1 MKECFIPRKFRT
13 ATLKIINQANVI
25 IQKFQRLGFILS
37 VRQLYYQM
45 VKANLIVNTKESYDK
60 VKETINNAKL
70 AGLVDWA
77 AIEDRRRT
85 YEGRSH
91 WASPYAAMQ
100 AIADQYA
107 RDRWEGQKYRPE
119 FFVEKEALEGIVERV
134 ALENDVSYLACCGYC
149 SGTVLY
155 DCARRIRERRK
166 RGQETVII
174 YAGDHDPSGL
184 DMSDSDIPSR
194 LQTFLGK
201 YSHGPVEIRRIALNL
216 DQISLYKP
224 PPNFVKDTDTRYGA
238 YKKKYGEKCWEVDA
252 LEPDVLMALYQAEVD
267 EMKDAALYDKMAEL
281 EADEQQTLSRIADR
295 FDDVAEFLSEQEDE
309 DDE

>member
-1 MKECFIPRKFRT
+1 MKECFIPRDFRK
-13 ATLKIINQANVI
+13 ATLKLINQANAI
-25 IQKFQRLGFILS
+25 IEKFQLLGFILT

-45 VKANLIVNTKESYDK
+45 VKANLIVNTKKTYDK

-85 YEGRSH
+85 LEGRSH
-91 WASPYAAMQ
+91 WDSPFDAMQ
-100 AIADQYA
+100 SIADQYA

-134 ALENDVSYLACCGYC
+134 ALANDVSYLACCGYN

-155 DCARRIRERRK
+155 NCAQRIRERRK

-184 DMSDSDIPSR
+184 DMSDGDMPGR
-194 LQTFLGK
+194 LETFLKK

-216 DQISLYKP
+216 DQVSLYKP
-224 PPNFVKDTDTRYGA
+224 PPNFAKETDTRYGA

-267 EMKDAALYDKMAEL
+267 RMKDAALYDKMTEL
-281 EADEQQTLSRIADR
+281 EASEQQTLSRIADR
-295 FDDVAEFLSEQEDE
+295 FDDVARFLESD
-309 DDE
+309 